1 MFRVRQGF
9 PEESELL
16 LCTVTKIY
24 PHSVFV
30 NIDEFDRSGMIH
42 ISEIAPGR
50 IRNIGE
56 YVKEGKKI
64 VCKVLKVDLERGH
77 IDLSLRRVGE
87 GQRRQKM
94 DEIKQ
99 EQKVEKIIEF
109 VASHLKMKPVDLYD
123 IIAPGIFKKYD
134 TVHACFE
141 EFIADDS
148 FLKSLNLDAKIYKEL
163 SEVIRQRIKPQVVVI
178 SGDLS
183 IKTFAPDGIEH
194 IKKALIAAQKSVESA
209 VIRYM
214 GGGRYQVIV
223 TDENFKDAEKK
234 IKTIS
239 DTVAHHMKKLG
250 GEVDFVKHEG
260 KVAET

>member
-1 MFRVRQGF
+1 MFQKKQGF

-16 LCTVTKIY
+16 LCTVTKVY

-30 NIDEFDRSGMIH
+30 NIDEYDRSGMIH

-99 EQKVEKIIEF
+99 EQKVEKIIEM
-109 VASHLKMKPVDLYD
+109 AAKNLKCTPIELYD
-123 IIAPGIFKKYD
+123 KLAPAVLKKYPSM
-134 TVHACFE
+134 HACFE
-141 EFIADDS
+141 DFISNEGA
-148 FLKSLNLDAKIYKEL
+148 LNDAGLDPKAYKEL
-163 SEVIRQRIKPQVVVI
+163 TELIRQRIKPQRVI
-178 SGDLS
+178 IRGDL
-183 IKTFAPDGIEH
+183 TLRTYAVDGIDQ
-194 IKKALIAAQKSVESA
+194 IKHALTTAEKLVPNTSIMYK
-209 VIRYM
+209 
-214 GGGRYQVIV
+214 GGGKYQITV

-234 IKTIS
+234 IKTVS
-239 DTVAHHMKKLG
+239 DSVIVQMKKTG
-250 GEVDFVKHEG
+250 AEVSFVKHEG
-260 KVAET
+260 KVAEI

>member
-1 MFRVRQGF
+1 MFRKKQGF

-30 NIDEFDRSGMIH
+30 NIDEYDRSGMIH

-50 IRNIGE
+50 IRNISE

-99 EQKVEKIIEF
+99 EQKVEKIIEM
-109 VASHLKMKPVDLYD
+109 AAKNLKCKPVELYD
-123 IIAPGIFKKYD
+123 KLAPAVFNKYQSM
-134 TVHACFE
+134 HACFE
-141 EFIADDS
+141 DFISNEGA
-148 FLKSLNLDAKIYKEL
+148 LKDAGLDPKSYKEL
-163 SEVIRQRIKPQVVVI
+163 TDLIRQRIKPQQVII
-178 SGDLS
+178 SGDVTLR
-183 IKTFAPDGIEH
+183 TYAPDGVDQ
-194 IKKALIAAQKSVESA
+194 IKRTLMTAEKLVPNASIMYK
-209 VIRYM
+209 
-214 GGGRYQVIV
+214 GGGKYQITVI
-223 TDENFKDAEKK
+223 DGNFKDAERK
-234 IKTIS
+234 IKT
-239 DTVAHHMKKLG
+239 VADSILEQMKKAG
-250 GEVDFVKHEG
+250 AEVSFVKHEG